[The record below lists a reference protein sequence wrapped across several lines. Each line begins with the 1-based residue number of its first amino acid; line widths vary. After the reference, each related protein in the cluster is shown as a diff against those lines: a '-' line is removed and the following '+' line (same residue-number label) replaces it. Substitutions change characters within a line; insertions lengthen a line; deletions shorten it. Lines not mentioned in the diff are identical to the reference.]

1 MQIKKIRAMAKLLDR
16 DVRAKLSISGV
27 ESLSDAELI
36 SILIGEGSDTLS
48 ALELAQNVIDS
59 MDGNL
64 SQLAESNMVRMRMT
78 SGLGVKR
85 AAMLC
90 TAFELGRRSI
100 DKESH
105 KITSIVCN
113 EDVLAIFSPMLESLA
128 HEELWVLYLSSA
140 NTILHKMKISQGGVS
155 GTVVDSK
162 LIVKRAVELLA
173 VSIIVV
179 HNHPSGVCKPSD
191 EDIVM
196 TDKLVRG
203 MSLFDIRLLDHLI
216 ISKSESFSFRHH
228 GLLV

>member
-1 MQIKKIRAMAKLLDR
+1 MAKLHDR
-16 DVRAKLSISGV
+16 DVRAKLSVGGA

-36 SILIGEGSDTLS
+36 SILISEGSDTMS
-48 ALELAQNVIDS
+48 ALEFAQNVIDS
-59 MDGNL
+59 VDGNL
-64 SQLAESNMVRMRMT
+64 SRLAESDMIRMRMT
-78 SGLGVKR
+78 GGLGVRR

-90 TAFELGRRSI
+90 TAFELGRRTA
-100 DKESH
+100 DKESC
-105 KITSIVCN
+105 KITTITSN
-113 EDVLAIFSPMLESLA
+113 EDVLAIFSPMLETLP

-173 VSIIVV
+173 ASIIVV

-191 EDIVM
+191 DDIAM
-196 TDKLVRG
+196 TDKLVKG
-203 MSLFDIRLLDHLI
+203 VSLFDIRLLDHLI

-228 GLLV
+228 GLIE